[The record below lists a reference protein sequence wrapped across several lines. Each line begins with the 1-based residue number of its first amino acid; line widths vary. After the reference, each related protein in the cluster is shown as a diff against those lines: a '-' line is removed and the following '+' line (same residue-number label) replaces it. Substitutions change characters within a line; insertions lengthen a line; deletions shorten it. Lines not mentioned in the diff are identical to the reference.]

1 VSALIFINLTGY
13 IGISFLAENHTH
25 TFTHSDTH
33 TQRERERAAIQST
46 AAVLIVL
53 CGGQCC

>member
-33 TQRERERAAIQST
+33 TERERAAIQST